1 MRKLPNTEVSNILAD
16 LYPDFFTIDTK
27 KKGFTMKNF
36 TPAQEEEML
45 NEDSN
50 FKTLLGGA
58 CISCGGT
65 RGHCTCSKCDSCGEV
80 SDMNLDYC
88 NC

>member
-1 MRKLPNTEVSNILAD
+1 MNTSINL
-16 LYPDFFTIDTK
+16 
-27 KKGFTMKNF
+27 

-65 RGHCTCSKCDSCGEV
+65 RGHCTCTKCHGCGEV
-80 SDMNLDYC
+80 ADMNMDYC
-88 NC
+88 TCDED